1 MFAWADCRDFG
12 LAFLSNVVLPSSIE
26 LSTLWT
32 IDPKIPLGLW
42 WALAAAAA
50 LAVGWY
56 ALRRDS
62 SVAATRR
69 WLLAGLLL
77 VGLIGPLLVALNPT
91 WVQTIP
97 PLPGNPMLSV
107 LVDGTMSM
115 RTADVGEQ
123 GTQARWDRALELAK
137 QVQSAE
143 SVEVRRQV
151 FGDSVQ
157 PLVDSAE
164 SSQVPQGHRTDIAT
178 ALSNINRSGSPL
190 GHAVL
195 LVTDGAHNAG
205 TVQRVLQAARE
216 SNALATP
223 IYTVTLGTSVGMKN
237 MSLTAKNSRMIAFP
251 KNPIT
256 LRASIGHNGLAGE
269 ITEVQLMRDD
279 EVIQTRSVRL
289 TADPVQE
296 VRFTLPDG
304 VQAAIERYRI
314 SASEVSGE
322 VTTADNQTAILV
334 QRLSAPIG
342 VLVLEGKPYWDS
354 KFLSRNLASDP
365 VVDLTAIIQLSPERF
380 LRRKVTPAADGLS
393 ASTARTEATEAARS
407 DNPRSDDWSIEK
419 NLTSPLE
426 SMELLDSFRVVMLG
440 RDANSFLTE
449 QAIENLRTWIAQSG
463 GCLLCSRGAPTD
475 QVAGKLGEILPVRWV
490 AGNESRF
497 RTKVSNHGFDSTV
510 FDPLMGDG
518 GDPLGALP
526 SLAIG
531 AVPKIRAGLPQVL
544 VESTVEGSE
553 TAIPVVTYQPY
564 GRGQT
569 VVVEGAGM
577 WRWAFLPPQHAEKDK
592 IYPTL
597 WQSMIQWIVSQ
608 QDVMPGQDVAVR
620 SDRANFLSGDRAS
633 ASVTLREPTKWQSA
647 DGRLD
652 LGVTLQAA
660 DEELPKR
667 LSLVATG
674 TENGLYRV
682 DFGTLDVGY
691 YSVKVVTGEKDELLA
706 ATAFEVRDPWFE
718 SLEVDA
724 RPDIM
729 RQVARLSGGE
739 VLQPED
745 VPNLVAQFAEKLK
758 REQMHEEIRTT
769 MWDKPYVLLLI
780 LVGWIGTWIV
790 RRQNGVI

>member
-1 MFAWADCRDFG
+1 M
-12 LAFLSNVVLPSSIE
+12 
-26 LSTLWT
+26 WT

-42 WALAAAAA
+42 WALAAAATV
-50 LAVGWY
+50 AVGSY

-62 SVAATRR
+62 SLSAARR

-97 PLPGNPMLSV
+97 PLPGNPLLSV

-115 RTADVGEQ
+115 RTADVGED

-143 SVEVRRQV
+143 SVEVRHQV
-151 FGDSVQ
+151 FGDRLQ
-157 PLVDSAE
+157 TLVDSADT
-164 SSQVPQGHRTDIAT
+164 SQSPQGHRTDIAA
-178 ALSNINRSGSPL
+178 ALDGTNRSGSPL

-237 MSLTAKNSRMIAFP
+237 MSLTAKNPRMIAFP
-251 KNPIT
+251 KNPIS
-256 LRASIGHNGLAGE
+256 LRVSIGHNGLAGE
-269 ITEVQLMRDD
+269 ITAIQLMHDD
-279 EVIQTRSVRL
+279 QVIQTRSIRL
-289 TADPVQE
+289 TTDPVQE
-296 VRFTLPDG
+296 VRFTIPEG
-304 VQAAIERYRI
+304 VQSAIQRYRI
-314 SASEVSGE
+314 SASEVAGE

-334 QRLSAPIG
+334 QRLNAPIG

-354 KFLSRNLASDP
+354 KFLSRNLATDP
-365 VVDLTAIIQLSPERF
+365 VVDLTAIIQISPKRF
-380 LRRKVTPAADGLS
+380 LQRKVTPAAAGLS
-393 ASTARTEATEAARS
+393 DGTASTESTEPS
-407 DNPRSDDWSIEK
+407 RSDDWSIEK

-426 SMELLDSFRVVMLG
+426 SMELLDTFRVVMLG
-440 RDANSFLTE
+440 RDANSFLTD
-449 QAIENLRTWIAQSG
+449 QAIANLRTWIAQSG

-475 QVAGKLGEILPVRWV
+475 QVATKLAEILPVRWEP
-490 AGNESRF
+490 GNESRF
-497 RTKVSNHGFDSTV
+497 RTQVSTHGFDSTV
-510 FDPLMGDG
+510 FDPLLGDG
-518 GDPLGALP
+518 GDPLGTLP

-531 AVPKIRAGLPQVL
+531 ALPKIKAGLPQVL
-544 VESTVEGSE
+544 VQSTVEGSD

-608 QDVMPGQDVAVR
+608 QDVMPGQEVAVR

-633 ASVTLREPTKWQSA
+633 ASVTVRNPAKWLSA
-647 DGRLD
+647 DGRLE

-660 DEELPKR
+660 DAELPKR
-667 LSLVATG
+667 FSLIATG
-674 TENGLYRV
+674 TESGLYRV
-682 DFGTLDVGY
+682 DFGALDVGY
-691 YSVKVVTGEKDELLA
+691 YSVKVVTGEKEELLA

-739 VLQPED
+739 ILQPED
-745 VPNLVAQFAEKLK
+745 IPKLVARFAERLKQEQK
-758 REQMHEEIRTT
+758 REEVRTT

-790 RRQNGVI
+790 RRQNGVV

>member
-1 MFAWADCRDFG
+1 M
-12 LAFLSNVVLPSSIE
+12 
-26 LSTLWT
+26 WT

-42 WALAAAAA
+42 WALAAAATV
-50 LAVGWY
+50 AVGSY

-62 SVAATRR
+62 SVSAARR

-77 VGLIGPLLVALNPT
+77 AGLIGPLLVALNPT

-97 PLPGNPMLSV
+97 PLPGTPLLSV
-107 LVDGTMSM
+107 LVDGTLSM
-115 RTADVGEQ
+115 RTADIGEA
-123 GTQARWDRALELAK
+123 GTQSRWDRAVELAK

-151 FGDSVQ
+151 FGDNLQ
-157 PLVDSAE
+157 PLADSADA
-164 SSQVPQGHRTDIAT
+164 SQLPQGHRTDIAG
-178 ALSNINRSGSPL
+178 ALDSTNRSGSPL

-195 LVTDGAHNAG
+195 LITDGAHNAG

-237 MSLTAKNSRMIAFP
+237 MSLTAKNPRMIAFP
-251 KNPIT
+251 NNPIS
-256 LRASIGHNGLAGE
+256 LRVSIGHNGLAGE
-269 ITEVQLMRDD
+269 ITKIQLMRDD
-279 EVIQTRSVRL
+279 QVIQTRSIRL
-289 TADPVQE
+289 TTDPVQE
-296 VRFTLPDG
+296 VRFTIPEG
-304 VQAAIERYRI
+304 VQSAIQRYRI
-314 SASEVSGE
+314 SASEVAGE

-354 KFLSRNLASDP
+354 KFLSRNLATDP
-365 VVDLTAIIQLSPERF
+365 VVDLTAIIQISPERF
-380 LRRKVTPAADGLS
+380 LQRKVRAAAEGLS
-393 ASTARTEATEAARS
+393 EGRPSTESTEATES
-407 DNPRSDDWSIEK
+407 TRSDDWSIERD
-419 NLTSPLE
+419 LTSPLE

-440 RDANSFLTE
+440 RDANSFLTD

-475 QVAGKLGEILPVRWV
+475 QVATKLAEILPVRWV

-497 RTKVSNHGFDSTV
+497 RTQVSAHGFDSTV
-510 FDPLMGDG
+510 FDPLLGDG

-531 AVPKIRAGLPQVL
+531 ARPKTKAGLPQVL
-544 VESTVEGSE
+544 VESTMDGSD

-608 QDVMPGQDVAVR
+608 QDVMPGQEVAVR

-633 ASVTLREPTKWQSA
+633 ASVTVRDPAKWQSA

-660 DEELPKR
+660 DAELPKR
-667 LSLVATG
+667 FSLVATG
-674 TENGLYRV
+674 TESGLYRV
-682 DFGTLDVGY
+682 DLGALDVGY
-691 YSVKVVTGEKDELLA
+691 YSVKVVAGEREELLA

-718 SLEVDA
+718 SLEIDA

-739 VLQPED
+739 VLRSED
-745 VPNLVAQFAEKLK
+745 VPQLVTRFAEKLK
-758 REQMHEEIRTT
+758 REQRHQEVRTT
-769 MWDKPYVLLLI
+769 MWDKPYVLVLI